1 MTDLRFLTDLPD
13 VEHFA
18 GRAHEI
24 AKLMGAM
31 TEGFNSIAAVMGG
44 RGMGKSSLLRRV
56 ERELDGHP
64 IKVVRVDAPGH
75 AAAML
80 ARLTTALQV
89 DLQPYALEEG
99 LRSAIRARN
108 LPIGLLIDE
117 VESLIADPE
126 GIGLLNNL
134 RSAYENLGG
143 LLRIAVFGGTG
154 LRRLLQVN
162 VSPFLR
168 TCRRWC
174 ILRGLSRAEVV
185 EFLHLSGG
193 PALPESSIEL
203 LWEQTNGH
211 PQLLRE
217 ALGRLVEETARA
229 GRSAALALPD
239 VLRTLENDEGLR
251 AALFPMWWDNLEED
265 GQQMY
270 RRLLRCKTPVRR
282 SERARRLGPLP
293 DVWIPVL
300 ESTGVARDDGEHV
313 LPRCELFRTWV
324 LENIPEEEP
333 PPPAQIS
340 WIAPGADDFERE
352 VIAAIAQWV
361 RGVREFPLFA
371 IRADLEQ
378 KRGNAR
384 LQLEVHFQ
392 LGLLLALRQRG
403 WIAEPE
409 PLSGTYESYTDI
421 KVRERAA
428 SDRRVCLECK
438 IWGNAKHKDVV
449 SQVMRNAVPSDAFAV
464 VVMVDRFERP
474 LAPPYH
480 EECLGEAAALFPRP
494 GDAPSAEATPAF
506 VTEHPRPGGAPLR
519 VYHFLL
525 QLPPD

>member
-1 MTDLRFLTDLPD
+1 MTGRRFRTDLPD

-24 AKLMGAM
+24 AKLVGAM
-31 TEGFNSIAAVMGG
+31 TEGVDSIAAVMGG

-64 IKVVRVDAPGH
+64 VKVVRIDAPGP

-80 ARLTTALQV
+80 AQLTKALQV
-89 DLQPYALEEG
+89 DLQPYAIEDG
-99 LRSAIRARN
+99 LRSAIQAWN

-117 VESLIADPE
+117 AESLIVDPE
-126 GIGLLNNL
+126 GISLLNNL

-143 LLRIAVFGGTG
+143 LLRVAVFGGTG
-154 LRRLLQVN
+154 LRRLLKDN

-168 TCRRWC
+168 ACRRWC
-174 ILRGLSRAEVV
+174 KLRGLSRAEVV
-185 EFLHLSGG
+185 EFLNLSDG

-211 PQLLRE
+211 PLLLRE
-217 ALGRLVEETARA
+217 TLGRLVDEAART
-229 GRSAALALPD
+229 GRPAELVLPE
-239 VLRTLENDEGLR
+239 VLRALELDEGLR
-251 AALFPMWWDNLEED
+251 SDLFPMWWDNLEED

-282 SERARRLGPLP
+282 YERARLLGEMP
-293 DVWIPVL
+293 DVWLPVL

-313 LPRCELFRTWV
+313 LPRCELFRSWV

-333 PPPAQIS
+333 PPLAQVS
-340 WIAPGADDFERE
+340 WIAPGADDFEQG
-352 VIAAIAQWV
+352 VIAAVAQWV
-361 RGVREFPLFA
+361 RGVLEFPLFA
-371 IRADLEQ
+371 IRADL
-378 KRGNAR
+378 KAKAGNQR
-384 LQLEVHFQ
+384 LQQEVHFQ

-421 KVRERAA
+421 KVREREA
-428 SDRRVCLECK
+428 SDRRACIECK
-438 IWGNAKHKDVV
+438 IWGRAHHKDVV
-449 SQVMRNAVPSDAFAV
+449 SQVMGNAVPSDAFAV

-474 LAPPYH
+474 LAPAYH

-494 GDAPSAEATPAF
+494 GEASSAEATPAF
-506 VTEHPRPGGAPLR
+506 VTEHPRPGGVPLR

>member
-1 MTDLRFLTDLPD
+1 MTDRRFRTDLPD

-24 AKLMGAM
+24 AKLVGAM
-31 TEGFNSIAAVMGG
+31 TEGVNSIAAVMGG

-64 IKVVRVDAPGH
+64 VKVVRIDAPGN
-75 AAAML
+75 AVAML
-80 ARLTTALQV
+80 AQLTTALQV
-89 DLQPYALEEG
+89 DLRPYAIEDG
-99 LRSAIRARN
+99 LRSAIQARN

-117 VESLIADPE
+117 VEALIADPD
-126 GIGLLNNL
+126 GIALLNNL

-143 LLRIAVFGGTG
+143 LLRVAVFGGTG
-154 LRRLLQVN
+154 LRQLLKVN

-174 ILRGLSRAEVV
+174 ILRGLSRSEVV
-185 EFLHLSGG
+185 EFLSLSGA
-193 PALPESSIEL
+193 PALPEPSVEL

-217 ALGRLVEETARA
+217 TLGRLVNEAART
-229 GRSAALALPD
+229 GRPEALLLPD
-239 VLRTLENDEGLR
+239 VLRALELDESLR
-251 AALFPMWWDNLEED
+251 AALFPMWWENLEEP

-270 RRLLRCKTPVRR
+270 HRLLRRKTPVRR
-282 SERARRLGPLP
+282 SERKLLGNMP
-293 DVWIPVL
+293 DLWIPVL

-313 LPRCELFRTWV
+313 FPRCELFRTWV

-340 WIAPGADDFERE
+340 WITPGADDFEQE
-352 VIAAIAQWV
+352 VIVAVAQWV

-371 IRADLEQ
+371 IRSDL
-378 KRGNAR
+378 KAKKGNDR
-384 LQLEVHFQ
+384 LQQEVHFQ

-403 WIAEPE
+403 WVAEPE

-428 SDRRVCLECK
+428 SDRRACIECK
-438 IWGNAKHKDVV
+438 IWWGNAKHKDVV

-474 LAPPYH
+474 LAPVYH
-480 EECLGEAAALFPRP
+480 KECLGEATAFFPRA
-494 GDAPSAEATPAF
+494 GEAPSAEATPAF